1 MDYQK
6 EAHNNLIQLYQDKAR
21 ECERLEEKV
30 RQLRH
35 NLKCTEEEFAVYK
48 ALATDGA
55 IYVNTYSQ
63 DCDGVCSYSTSK
75 YDSIEDYWDSYES
88 FCESVEG
95 SCSWEIVSKEDARPQ
110 EECGTFGQGWD
121 IK

>member
-6 EAHNNLIQLYQDKAR
+6 QEKMFVKLYQEKTT
-21 ECERLEEKV
+21 ECDELKKKV
-30 RQLRH
+30 RSLQQDLQLC
-35 NLKCTEEEFAVYK
+35 KEEYEVYK
-48 ALATDGA
+48 ALATDGV

-63 DCDGVCSYSTSK
+63 DCDGVCSYGSSK
-75 YDSIEDYWDSYES
+75 FDSAEDYWYSYQC
-88 FCESVEG
+88 FCESAEG

-110 EECGTFGQGWD
+110 DECGTYGQGWD

>member
-6 EAHNNLIQLYQDKAR
+6 EAHNSLVKLYKEKVK
-21 ECERLEEKV
+21 ECDRLEEKV

-35 NLKCTEEEFAVYK
+35 NLKCTEEEFEVYK

-63 DCDGVCSYSTSK
+63 DCDGVRSYSTDK
-75 YDSIEDYWDSYES
+75 FDSAEDYFNAYES
-88 FCESVEG
+88 FCKSVEG

-110 EECGTFGQGWD
+110 EECGTYGQGWG